1 MIEPP
6 FALSLSKGDEVRSGF
21 DRLSPNGYTTTHG
34 RSLVVLCAAFVAPIP
49 LLTHAQA
56 PYPSKPIRM
65 IVPLAAGGPS
75 DTTARI
81 IAPKLSEA
89 IGQNVIVDNRP
100 GASGIIGTEITL
112 KSPPD
117 GHTIMLV
124 SNTISLNPAIFR
136 KLPYESERDMQPISL
151 LAATPYSL
159 NVHPSLPVKT
169 VKDLIALAKARPG
182 ELNHASAGAGT
193 GPHLAME
200 LFAQR
205 TGIKIQQ
212 IIYKGGGPAMI
223 DFISGQTQLNLTNMI
238 TAMPHVRSGRIRAL
252 AVSSIKRSPAAPELP
267 TIHESGVEGFDEGGQ
282 HGIVGPAHIPKDVLG
297 KLHGAIV
304 TAARHPDIVKRFAED
319 GSNVVANTPDEYRA
333 IIRRDTAKWTQ
344 IVKSVG
350 IPMQ

>member
-1 MIEPP
+1 MINRHR
-6 FALSLSKGDEVRSGF
+6 FITTVIALI
-21 DRLSPNGYTTTHG
+21 
-34 RSLVVLCAAFVAPIP
+34 APGVYHAV
-49 LLTHAQA
+49 HAQA

-81 IAPKLSEA
+81 LAPKLSEM

-100 GASGIIGTEITL
+100 GASGIIGTEIGL

-117 GHTIMLV
+117 GYTLLLV

-136 KLPYESERDMQPISL
+136 KLPYDNERDMTPVSL
-151 LAATPYSL
+151 LAATPYAL

-169 VKDLIALAKARPG
+169 VKELVALAKIRPD

-205 TGIKIQQ
+205 SGIRIQQ
-212 IIYKGGGPAMI
+212 IVYKGGGPAMI
-223 DFISGQTQLNLTNMI
+223 DFIAGHTQINLTNMI
-238 TAMPHVRSGRIRAL
+238 TAMQHVRNGRIRAL
-252 AVSSIKRSPAAPELP
+252 AVSSIKRSPAAPDIP
-267 TIHESGVEGFDEGGQ
+267 TIHESGLENFDEGGQ
-282 HGIVGPAHIPKDVLG
+282 HGIVAPAGLPKDVLA

-304 TAARHPDIVKRFAED
+304 AVVRSPEITKRLAED
-319 GSNVVANTPDEYRA
+319 GSNPVANTPDEYRA
-333 IIRRDTAKWTQ
+333 LIRKETAKWTQ
-344 IVKSVG
+344 IVKAAG
-350 IPMQ
+350 IPVQ

>member
-1 MIEPP
+1 MTLRRR
-6 FALSLSKGDEVRSGF
+6 ASLCIAWS
-21 DRLSPNGYTTTHG
+21 
-34 RSLVVLCAAFVAPIP
+34 IP
-49 LLTHAQA
+49 LFIFFAGALPLLAQAQA

-89 IGQNVIVDNRP
+89 IGQNVVVDNRP
-100 GASGIIGTEITL
+100 GASGIIGTEIAL

-117 GHTIMLV
+117 GHTILLV

-136 KLPYESERDMQPISL
+136 KLPYDNERDMTPVSL
-151 LAATPYSL
+151 LAATPYAL
-159 NVHPSLPVKT
+159 NVHPSLPAKT

-205 TGIKIQQ
+205 SGIKIQQ
-212 IIYKGGGPAMI
+212 IVYKGGGPAMI
-223 DFISGQTQLNLTNMI
+223 DFIAGHTQINLTNMI
-238 TAMPHVRSGRIRAL
+238 TAMQHVRSGRIRAL

-267 TIHESGVEGFDEGGQ
+267 TIDESGVPGFDEGGQ
-282 HGIVGPAHIPKDVLG
+282 HGVVAPTGLSKEVLA

-304 TAARHPDIVKRFAED
+304 AAVRSPDITKRFAED

-333 IIRRDTAKWTQ
+333 QIRKETAKWTQ
-344 IVKSVG
+344 IVKAAG
-350 IPMQ
+350 IPVQ

>member
-1 MIEPP
+1 MKPHSP
-6 FALSLSKGDEVRSGF
+6 FSLTVAFAAAGFAL
-21 DRLSPNGYTTTHG
+21 N
-34 RSLVVLCAAFVAPIP
+34 
-49 LLTHAQA
+49 THAQA

-89 IGQNVIVDNRP
+89 IGQNVVVDNRP
-100 GASGIIGTEITL
+100 GASGIIGTEIAL

-117 GHTIMLV
+117 GHTIILV
-124 SNTISLNPAIFR
+124 SNTISLNPAMFR
-136 KLPYESERDMQPISL
+136 KLPYDNERDMQPVSL
-151 LAATPYSL
+151 LAATPYAL

-169 VKDLIALAKARPG
+169 VKDLIALAKSRPG

-200 LFAQR
+200 WFAQR

-223 DFISGQTQLNLTNMI
+223 DFIAGQTHINLTNMI
-238 TAMPHVRSGRIRAL
+238 TAMPHVRNGRIRAI
-252 AVSSIKRSPAAPELP
+252 AVSSLKRSPAAPELP

-282 HGIVGPAHIPKDVLG
+282 HGIVGPANIPRDVLA
-297 KLHGAIV
+297 KLHGAV
-304 TAARHPDIVKRFAED
+304 VAAARHPDVVKRFADD
-319 GSNVVANTPDEYRA
+319 GSNVVANTPEEYRA
-333 IIRRDTAKWTQ
+333 IIRRETAKWTK
-344 IVKSVG
+344 IVQSAG
-350 IPMQ
+350 IPLQ

>member
-1 MIEPP
+1 MKPHSP
-6 FALSLSKGDEVRSGF
+6 FSLTVAFAAAGFAL
-21 DRLSPNGYTTTHG
+21 N
-34 RSLVVLCAAFVAPIP
+34 
-49 LLTHAQA
+49 THAQA

-89 IGQNVIVDNRP
+89 IGQNVVVDNRP
-100 GASGIIGTEITL
+100 GASGIIGTEIAL

-117 GHTIMLV
+117 GHTIILV
-124 SNTISLNPAIFR
+124 SNTISLNPAMFR
-136 KLPYESERDMQPISL
+136 KLPYDNERDMQPVSL
-151 LAATPYSL
+151 LAATPYAL

-169 VKDLIALAKARPG
+169 VKDLIALAKSRPG

-200 LFAQR
+200 WFAQR

-223 DFISGQTQLNLTNMI
+223 DFIAGQTHINLTNMI
-238 TAMPHVRSGRIRAL
+238 TAMPHVRNGRIRAI
-252 AVSSIKRSPAAPELP
+252 AVSSLKRSPAAPELP

-282 HGIVGPAHIPKDVLG
+282 HGIVGPANIPRDVLA
-297 KLHGAIV
+297 KLHGAVV
-304 TAARHPDIVKRFAED
+304 TAARHPDVVKRFADD
-319 GSNVVANTPDEYRA
+319 GSNVVANTPEEYRA
-333 IIRRDTAKWTQ
+333 IIRRETAKWTK
-344 IVKSVG
+344 IVQSAG
-350 IPMQ
+350 IPLQ